1 MADNIQVATGDGGP
15 IRTDDIGSVH
25 YPISKLCLGNDGTDD
40 GYVSETN
47 PIPVSY
53 TQGFVDAFDRLRV
66 SEPHTIFDIKHL
78 HNKQPLLESENI
90 VGSATSVH
98 SQVDANITLSVNAN
112 NDKVTRQTR
121 RRFDYQPGKSQLI
134 YLTGTLGTG
143 VADTK
148 KCIGLFDDNNGLSF
162 ELNGTTL
169 GVTIRKNG
177 SDTTVEQSNWNVD
190 KLDGTGASGITLDT
204 TKTQIFVIDY
214 EWLGV
219 GRVRYGFVFNGSIV
233 YCHYELHSNTDTT
246 VYMSTPNLPARYE
259 ITSTGGVSSM
269 TQICTT
275 VITEGGNDNTGI
287 IRSFS
292 TGTTKLDADVINTH
306 YAMLGLRLKSGE
318 FDSMVDID
326 GMSILSTTKDDLM
339 WTLCFNPTIAGTFTY
354 GDINDSS
361 LQGASGVTA
370 NAISDFGTILQQE
383 YLSENNHISEEFI
396 NAISFGADV
405 TGKADEIILAIT
417 PFSTNLDVYGSITY
431 QEKL

>member
-1 MADNIQVATGDGGP
+1 M
-15 IRTDDIGSVH
+15 
-25 YPISKLCLGNDGTDD
+25 
-40 GYVSETN
+40 
-47 PIPVSY
+47 
-53 TQGFVDAFDRLRV
+53 
-66 SEPHTIFDIKHL
+66 
-78 HNKQPLLESENI
+78 
-90 VGSATSVH
+90 
-98 SQVDANITLSVNAN
+98 
-112 NDKVTRQTR
+112 
-121 RRFDYQPGKSQLI
+121 
-134 YLTGTLGTG
+134 
-143 VADTK
+143 
-148 KCIGLFDDNNGLSF
+148 
-162 ELNGTTL
+162 
-169 GVTIRKNG
+169 
-177 SDTTVEQSNWNVD
+177 
-190 KLDGTGASGITLDT
+190 
-204 TKTQIFVIDY
+204 
-214 EWLGV
+214 